1 MEALLIEASEWL
13 ASRGSDQWQFPPRRD
28 RLISAMERGECFL
41 AYRDGEPIATLT
53 VDEQADPE
61 FWEPGDR
68 PDEALYVHR
77 MAVARKAAGRDVGAV
92 LLGWAVDRAA
102 AAGKRFLRLDAWKTN
117 PDLHRY
123 YLSQGFS
130 LVRVVDL
137 PHRSSGA
144 LFERA
149 VHGRCGAVPAV
160 PQSCQGRREIAG
172 NRGQ

>member
-28 RLISAMERGECFL
+28 RLLSAMDRGECFL
-41 AYRDGEPIATLT
+41 AYCDGEPIATLT
-53 VDEQADPE
+53 VDGMADPE

-77 MAVARKAAGRDVGAV
+77 MAVARKASGRDAGGA
-92 LLGWAVDRAA
+92 LLSWAVDRAA

-117 PDLHRY
+117 PGLHRY

-149 VHGRCGAVPAV
+149 VRGRPDG
-160 PQSCQGRREIAG
+160 SGL
-172 NRGQ
+172 

>member
-1 MEALLIEASEWL
+1 
-13 ASRGSDQWQFPPRRD
+13 
-28 RLISAMERGECFL
+28 MERGECFL
-41 AYRDGEPIATLT
+41 AYRTGEPIATLT

-77 MAVARKAAGRDVGAV
+77 MAVSRKAAGRDVGAQ

-117 PDLHRY
+117 PGLHLY
-123 YLSQGFS
+123 YLGQGFV

-144 LFERA
+144 LFER
-149 VHGRCGAVPAV
+149 VVQSPSCGR
-160 PQSCQGRREIAG
+160 
-172 NRGQ
+172 